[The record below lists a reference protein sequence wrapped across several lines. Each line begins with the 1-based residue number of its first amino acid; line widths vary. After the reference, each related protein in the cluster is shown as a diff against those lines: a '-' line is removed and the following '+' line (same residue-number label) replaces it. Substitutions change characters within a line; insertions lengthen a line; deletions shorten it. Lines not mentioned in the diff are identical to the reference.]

1 MGARPILYLLGA
13 RQRVLE
19 LSIIYLSLVGGL
31 IVLLALMTTF
41 GAFLRADGNTKTPM
55 WASFFCESFKFDSVN
70 CLYFCFS
77 FRSVGNST
85 WSGYC

>member
-1 MGARPILYLLGA
+1 MEARPILYLLGA
-13 RQRVLE
+13 RQQVLE

-55 WASFFCESFKFDSVN
+55 WASFFASLLNLILSIVFI
-70 CLYFCFS
+70 LFS
-77 FRSVGNST
+77 I
-85 WSGYC
+85 

>member
-13 RQRVLE
+13 RQQVLE

-55 WASFFCESFKFDSVN
+55 WASFLPVF
-70 CLYFCFS
+70 
-77 FRSVGNST
+77 
-85 WSGYC
+85 